1 MLCFRNYCISQMLFR
16 MRINR
21 RCKWSS
27 RTVIC
32 VWMRDFWFFAFQKS
46 STASER
52 PCGVFWFAVK
62 LHCQRTYGKI
72 FRDVW
77 LSSAVSLPRPPSRFH
92 VCPPSPSPHTHTP
105 TTTTIFS
112 LLLRLFHIIVDTD
125 RTASQILSVMNKQKM
140 AGEVTFLPLNKLQ
153 PSTPEYPNSKVRR
166 SVLCTHQS
174 VSHFTYM
181 LILISDASMEHVP
194 CP

>member
-1 MLCFRNYCISQMLFR
+1 
-16 MRINR
+16 MRHCGI
-21 RCKWSS
+21 
-27 RTVIC
+27 
-32 VWMRDFWFFAFQKS
+32 FFLQKS

-52 PCGVFWFAVK
+52 PCKVCFDLQWSSTANILMEKHFK
-62 LHCQRTYGKI
+62 LW
-72 FRDVW
+72 DVW
-77 LSSAVSLPRPPSRFH
+77 LSCAVSLPRSPSRFH
-92 VCPPSPSPHTHTP
+92 VYPPFPSPHTP
-105 TTTTIFS
+105 THTTIFS

-166 SVLCTHQS
+166 SIRFMYTSIGQS
-174 VSHFTYM
+174 
-181 LILISDASMEHVP
+181 LISDASMEHVT